1 MSLNVINAF
10 LKFASAEPVTVE
22 FGTATSGAATN
33 QDYTVIGK
41 FTLENASNI
50 SSIGIRTASASQDIK
65 ICLATGSVGG
75 SDGVIK
81 AQGENTNTIDGWS
94 DVTIDFNASAG
105 DYWICG
111 VMTNTGITYPQFYT
125 ASTSDVRFAYNNDT
139 NYKTSNYA
147 LAFNTTNQGQP
158 LIKANGSS
166 ANGFR
171 YTALET

>member
-1 MSLNVINAF
+1 MTGFLLNPFMSFPKL
-10 LKFASAEPVTVE
+10 PVTVE
-22 FGTATSGAATN
+22 FGTSSGGSATN
-33 QDYTVIGK
+33 QDYTIEGK
-41 FTLENASNI
+41 FTLDNDSNI

-65 ICLATGSVGG
+65 ICLGTSGSVGS
-75 SDGVIK
+75 SDGVIV

-94 DVTIDFNASAG
+94 DVTIDYDASAG

-125 ASTSDVRFAYNNDT
+125 ASTSDTRFAYNNNT

-147 LAFNTTNQGQP
+147 NAFSISSQGQP
-158 LIKANGSS
+158 LIKANGSL

-171 YTALET
+171 YTALED